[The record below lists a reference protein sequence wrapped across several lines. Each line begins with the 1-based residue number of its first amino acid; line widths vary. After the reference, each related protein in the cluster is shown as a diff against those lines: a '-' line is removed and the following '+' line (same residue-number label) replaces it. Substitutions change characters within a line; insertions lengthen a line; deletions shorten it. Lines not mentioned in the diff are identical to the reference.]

1 MVPYTARGE
10 IWARPKEDIWTA
22 KVFENGK
29 IGPPGGYRL
38 QGLRRPPFLHPK
50 NKTIRGVLKVLK
62 TITCLGGWTQDS
74 TWRESRGEV
83 NLHPHLWGWGMET
96 TLAGQCFGE
105 GKQGA
110 GQGSRADVLILRPAA
125 QVHHPG
131 LWLSGTAELCGG
143 GGLDKALEANWAASQ
158 RLPVSTALGSQVPS
172 GKGQQGP
179 GKGAF
184 LGRAS

>member
-1 MVPYTARGE
+1 MEGKWGRG
-10 IWARPKEDIWTA
+10 
-22 KVFENGK
+22 
-29 IGPPGGYRL
+29 
-38 QGLRRPPFLHPK
+38 
-50 NKTIRGVLKVLK
+50 
-62 TITCLGGWTQDS
+62 
-74 TWRESRGEV
+74 V
-83 NLHPHLWGWGMET
+83 NLHPHLWGRGMET
-96 TLAGQCFGE
+96 TLVGQCFGE

-110 GQGSRADVLILRPAA
+110 GQGSRADVLIRGLLRHAT

-143 GGLDKALEANWAASQ
+143 GGLAKALEANWAASQ

-172 GKGQQGP
+172 GKGKQGP